1 MSDAYRLRVR
11 SGLRGCAPPAWVNS
25 SLKPG
30 QLIDLNQQR
39 RQLHP
44 GQLRRRGLGERIRL
58 GRKLFGGQR
67 RHDQLTVITET
78 RESLGAWIR
87 QDRLQRRDCRV
98 QLMLDSIEL
107 PGHAGVSAGDGAE
120 VVSLPGPPILRQQQG
135 GRIGVAA

>member
-1 MSDAYRLRVR
+1 MGELLAE
-11 SGLRGCAPPAWVNS
+11 
-25 SLKPG
+25 PG

-87 QDRLQRRDCRV
+87 VCHER
-98 QLMLDSIEL
+98 
-107 PGHAGVSAGDGAE
+107 
-120 VVSLPGPPILRQQQG
+120 
-135 GRIGVAA
+135 